1 MGLDTGPV
9 VQQFQDAYQQ
19 GRADAMEGAERD
31 TKRVG
36 ILVARLV
43 ADSLAA
49 ASVIVREDAPE
60 AAEFFTQKQQE
71 FESAVQEWQAPPAPE
86 EATAT
91 EAEAE
96 PEPEPKSKRS
106 TKKKES

>member
-9 VQQFQDAYQQ
+9 VQQFQDAYDQ
-19 GRADAMEGAERD
+19 GRADATEGAERD

-36 ILVARLV
+36 IIVARLV

-60 AAEFFTQKQQE
+60 AAEFFTQKRQE
-71 FESAVQEWQAPPAPE
+71 FEDAVQEWQAPPAPE
-86 EATAT
+86 AT

-96 PEPEPKSKRS
+96 PESEPKPKRRS
-106 TKKKES
+106 AKKKES

>member
-9 VQQFQDAYQQ
+9 VQQFQDAYDQ

-36 ILVARLV
+36 IVVARLV
-43 ADSLAA
+43 AESLAA

-60 AAEFFTQKQQE
+60 VSEFFTEKQRE
-71 FESAVQEWQAPPAPE
+71 FEEAVQQWQAPPQPE
-86 EATAT
+86 T
-91 EAEAE
+91 EEVEAE
-96 PEPEPKSKRS
+96 PEE
-106 TKKKES
+106 ES